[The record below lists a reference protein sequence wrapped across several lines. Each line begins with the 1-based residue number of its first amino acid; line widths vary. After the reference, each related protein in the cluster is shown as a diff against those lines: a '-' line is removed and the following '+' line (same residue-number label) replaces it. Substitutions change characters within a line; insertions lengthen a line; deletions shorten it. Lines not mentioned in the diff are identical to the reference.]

1 MENKL
6 KLWFYYKRKMV
17 IMSIQ
22 NTKMNKKT

>member
-6 KLWFYYKRKMV
+6 KLWFYYKRKMA

>member
-17 IMSIQ
+17 MMSIQ